1 MMKCLWRNP
10 TSWAS
15 SPARAMDAVG
25 CKGMWL
31 SYHDNFHVMQQ
42 GYRLCICYASG
53 VVPVAIPAAV
63 PNGCYAKDG
72 GLSMDAVAV
81 ILRLEMISIP
91 KITIARIP
99 IPMPMG
105 CCKVIKGPG

>member
-25 CKGMWL
+25 CKGMRL
-31 SYHDNFHVMQQ
+31 SYHDNFHAIRLD
-42 GYRLCICYASG
+42 YRFCICYVSG
-53 VVPVAIPAAV
+53 VVPVAIPAA
-63 PNGCYAKDG
+63 GDG
-72 GLSMDAVAV
+72 GWSMDAAAI
-81 ILRLEMISIP
+81 ILRLEMINIP

-105 CCKVIKGPG
+105 CCKVMKGPG